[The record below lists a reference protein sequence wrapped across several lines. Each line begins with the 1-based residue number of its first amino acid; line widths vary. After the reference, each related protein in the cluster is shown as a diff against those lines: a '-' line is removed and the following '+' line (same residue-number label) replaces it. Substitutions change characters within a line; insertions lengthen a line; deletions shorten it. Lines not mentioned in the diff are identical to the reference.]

1 MALTLLQEQEKSIQS
16 QSQGKKLTL
25 MSTMT
30 IMLSTA
36 NDNISKNG
44 RGENQDYSC
53 FKTFNSNFSKSL
65 TLPGM

>member
-44 RGENQDYSC
+44 RG
-53 FKTFNSNFSKSL
+53 
-65 TLPGM
+65 